1 MPCVS
6 TGKRLLA
13 LLVGTL
19 CCVGTTDSFVS
30 SSAARRPHSVV
41 AAEAFDGADGEET
54 TPNSNATDVQVFRSK
69 GGNKKQ
75 PKEYKIVDRRD
86 ALPFS
91 VQLQPAPSDTLRA
104 TVYSCTDS
112 DNNDEILPKVLLGEF
127 ALDASTT
134 SGDTIGI
141 GTQLYR
147 VVRHRCLY
155 QYQQKSFRMVRKIL
169 EVKELNRYRAEEY
182 LQRQYALSATSSPP
196 PEEH

>member
-1 MPCVS
+1 MPCVC

-19 CCVGTTDSFVS
+19 CCVGMVESFVVVP
-30 SSAARRPHSVV
+30 SAARRVYSV
-41 AAEAFDGADGEET
+41 AASWDGADGEET
-54 TPNSNATDVQVFRSK
+54 TPNSNATDVKVFRSK
-69 GGNKKQ
+69 GGGTKKQ

-104 TVYSCTDS
+104 TVYSSTDS

-169 EVKELNRYRAEEY
+169 EVKELNRYRTEEY
-182 LQRQYALSATSSPP
+182 LQRQYALSATSPPP